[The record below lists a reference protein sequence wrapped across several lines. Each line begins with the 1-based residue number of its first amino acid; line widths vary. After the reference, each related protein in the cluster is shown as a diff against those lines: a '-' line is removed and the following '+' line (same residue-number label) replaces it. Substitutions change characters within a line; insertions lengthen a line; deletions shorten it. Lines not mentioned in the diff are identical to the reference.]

1 MFGKEAIKLVTELD
15 MYEDIRPFNEQ
26 VMRQVFEEMQTLYE
40 ANLVDSNAIQNEG
53 SNELLPS
60 VHFRHTALLRNKRCI
75 LAYLYHRIRRLRQ
88 MRWEL
93 GSILP
98 TEITANLLNAEVQW
112 FQNYNKSL
120 ATYMRS
126 IGDDHGLNLTVNM
139 SPPKTLYVEVK
150 CLTDFGKLELDDGE
164 IITLKKNT
172 YHLLPRATCEPLI
185 RQELLIAINSRTW
198 IIHGEIHVCDK

>member
-1 MFGKEAIKLVTELD
+1 MFGKEAIKLITELD

-26 VMRQVFEEMQTLYE
+26 VMRQVFEEMQSLYE

-53 SNELLPS
+53 NNELLPS

-75 LAYLYHRIRRLRQ
+75 LAYLFHRIRRLRQ

-126 IGDDHGLNLTVNM
+126 IGDDQSGEMIGLNLTVNM
-139 SPPKTLYVEVK
+139 SPPKMLYVEVK
-150 CLTDFGKLELDDGE
+150 CLTDFGKLELDNGE

-172 YHLLPRATCEPLI
+172 YHLLPRAICEPLI
-185 RQELLIAINSRTW
+185 RQGILEHYN
-198 IIHGEIHVCDK
+198 V

>member
-1 MFGKEAIKLVTELD
+1 MFGKEAIKLITELD

-26 VMRQVFEEMQTLYE
+26 VMRQVFEEMQSLYE

-53 SNELLPS
+53 NNELLPS

-75 LAYLYHRIRRLRQ
+75 LAYLFHRIRRLRQ

-126 IGDDHGLNLTVNM
+126 IGDDQSGEMIGLNLTVNM
-139 SPPKTLYVEVK
+139 SPPKMLYVEVK
-150 CLTDFGKLELDDGE
+150 CLTDFGKLELDNGE

-172 YHLLPRATCEPLI
+172 YHLLPRAICEPLI
-185 RQELLIAINSRTW
+185 RQEYMGKST
-198 IIHGEIHVCDK
+198 CT

>member
-40 ANLVDSNAIQNEG
+40 ANLVDSNTIQNEG
-53 SNELLPS
+53 NNELLPS
-60 VHFRHTALLRNKRCI
+60 VHFRHTALLRNKRCV

-98 TEITANLLNAEVQW
+98 TEITANLLNAEMQW

-126 IGDDHGLNLTVNM
+126 IGDDYGLNLTVNM
-139 SPPKTLYVEVK
+139 SPPKMLYVEVK
-150 CLTDFGKLELDDGE
+150 CLTDFGKLELEDGE

-185 RQELLIAINSRTW
+185 RQEL
-198 IIHGEIHVCDK
+198 G

>member
-1 MFGKEAIKLVTELD
+1 M
-15 MYEDIRPFNEQ
+15 
-26 VMRQVFEEMQTLYE
+26 
-40 ANLVDSNAIQNEG
+40 
-53 SNELLPS
+53 
-60 VHFRHTALLRNKRCI
+60 HFRHTALLRNKRCV
-75 LAYLYHRIRRLRQ
+75 LTYLYHRIRRLRQ

-139 SPPKTLYVEVK
+139 SPPKTLYVEVSIYNVSQSIIK
-150 CLTDFGKLELDDGE
+150 IIVQENHFTRFCLNFLCVIIFISVYFCTLHVIFVHFLVILINIYSISILDV
-164 IITLKKNT
+164 LSFN
-172 YHLLPRATCEPLI
+172 
-185 RQELLIAINSRTW
+185 
-198 IIHGEIHVCDK
+198 

>member
-1 MFGKEAIKLVTELD
+1 MFGKDAIKLITELD

-26 VMRQVFEEMQTLYE
+26 IMQQVFEEMQMLYE
-40 ANLVDSNAIQNEG
+40 ANLEDIREKDNS
-53 SNELLPS
+53 LLPS
-60 VHFRHTALLRNKRCI
+60 VYFRHAALLRNQRCV
-75 LAYLYHRIRRLRQ
+75 LAYLYHRIKRLRQ

-98 TEITANLLNAEVQW
+98 AEVTANLLKAEEEW

-139 SPPKTLYVEVK
+139 CPPKSLYVEVK
-150 CLTDFGKLELDDGE
+150 CLSDFGKLELDDGD

-172 YHLLPRATCEPLI
+172 YHLLPRSVCEPLI
-185 RQELLIAINSRTW
+185 RQGVLEHHNS
-198 IIHGEIHVCDK
+198 

>member
-1 MFGKEAIKLVTELD
+1 M
-15 MYEDIRPFNEQ
+15 IRYRSFNK
-26 VMRQVFEEMQTLYE
+26 FSLLF
-40 ANLVDSNAIQNEG
+40 ANVSDFPKCCFSNAIQNER
-53 SNELLPS
+53 NNALLPS

-93 GSILP
+93 SSILP
-98 TEITANLLNAEVQW
+98 TEITVNLLNAEMQW

-139 SPPKTLYVEVK
+139 SPPKTLYVEVNIF
-150 CLTDFGKLELDDGE
+150 LLVSRIYGRTFIVQEHFFVFFF
-164 IITLKKNT
+164 
-172 YHLLPRATCEPLI
+172 HLNLQSSCF
-185 RQELLIAINSRTW
+185 LLY
-198 IIHGEIHVCDK
+198 KYFYL